1 MRRFIEELSERHVIK
16 VGVAYLAIAWLVIQ
30 LASEIG
36 PILGA
41 PDPFY
46 KLMLVILALGFLVT
60 LVLSWVY
67 ELTNKGLKRSS
78 EVDAD
83 ETIQSVGGRGLDL
96 VVIGALVLALGYF
109 IWESR
114 FADSDVATD
123 EVLSIAVLP
132 FRDLSADRDQA
143 WFAEGMAEE
152 IMSSLSRL
160 PNLRVTGRI
169 SAFAFT
175 DTQKDVRA
183 VASELGVSHILEG
196 SVRTSG
202 NQLRVTAKLVSAADG
217 FQVWSREFDR
227 EMREVFALQDEIS
240 TLVINGLRLHLD
252 DMNVAD
258 SRPSATT
265 TTDAYN
271 AYLIGRYHLA
281 RRTAESIAT
290 AKQKF
295 EEALDLDDKY
305 SPAHSALAKTLAIS
319 PYYDP
324 LASATE
330 LADSARQ
337 SAERA
342 IEINPTNSEAYAVLG
357 TVRLIFDR
365 DWNGATEMVKRSVDL
380 GPNDAGNLNL
390 YGDFL
395 YTIGDY
401 RSAVKYE
408 GLAAELEPL
417 SALHQHELALVLE
430 LLGKPEEA
438 VTQEKLAV
446 ELDPDFANAWW
457 GLGKALWASGRLED
471 LDELL
476 ETNSNKMTDS
486 AAAHLRLL
494 LAMGRDDPMAIS
506 RSGPEFIATLVK
518 SGNSLGKIAYAHALL
533 GDDSNAADFY
543 EQAYA
548 ASDPIITSPQYLFLP
563 EDWPNMPL
571 LHAAMDKTD
580 LRALFDLRRAHIAD
594 GSGRALFSATSLVSS
609 IDLAGSVTGGTH
621 GR

>member
-1 MRRFIEELSERHVIK
+1 MRRFIAELSERHVIK

-36 PILGA
+36 PILGI

-83 ETIQSVGGRGLDL
+83 ETIQSIGGRGLDL

-114 FADSDVATD
+114 FADSDVVTD

-132 FRDLSADRDQA
+132 FRDLSAGRDQA

-160 PNLRVTGRI
+160 PDLRVTGRN
-169 SAFAFT
+169 SAFAFA
-175 DTQKDVRA
+175 DTQIDVRA

-202 NQLRVTAKLVSAADG
+202 SRLRVTAKLVSATDG

-240 TLVINGLRLHLD
+240 ALVINGLRPHLD
-252 DMNVAD
+252 DTNIAD
-258 SRPSATT
+258 SQPSPTT

-281 RRTAESIAT
+281 RRTAEGIAT

-295 EEALDLDDKY
+295 EDALDLDDNY
-305 SPAHSALAKTLAIS
+305 SPAHSALAKTFAIS
-319 PYYDP
+319 PYYNP
-324 LASATE
+324 LASAEE
-330 LADSARQ
+330 LADSARR
-337 SAERA
+337 SAGRA
-342 IEINPTNSEAYAVLG
+342 IELDSTNSEAYAVLG
-357 TVRLIFDR
+357 FVRLIFDR

-380 GPNDAGNLNL
+380 GPNNAGNLNL
-390 YGDFL
+390 YGDYL

-401 RSAVKYE
+401 GSAVKYE

-430 LLGKPEEA
+430 FLGRLEEA

-446 ELDPDFANAWW
+446 QLDPDFANAWW
-457 GLGKALWASGRLED
+457 GLGKMFLTSGRLDD

-476 ETNSNKMTDS
+476 ATNSNRMTAS
-486 AAAHLRLL
+486 GTAHLRFL
-494 LAMGRDDPMAIS
+494 LAIERGETEMVSQRGT
-506 RSGPEFIATLVK
+506 EFIASMIK
-518 SGNSLGKIAYAHALL
+518 SGGSLVKIAYVHALL
-533 GDDSNAADFY
+533 ANDEKAADVF

-548 ASDPIITSPQYLFLP
+548 ANDPLITSPQYLFLP
-563 EDWPNMPL
+563 EDWPDMPL
-571 LHAAMDKTD
+571 LQAAMEKPD
-580 LRALFDLRRAHIAD
+580 LRALYDLRRAHIAD
-594 GSGRALFSATSLVSS
+594 GSGRVLFSSTS
-609 IDLAGSVTGGTH
+609 GPR